1 MAKNKSKKVVA
12 PKTGDLVHAATEDA
26 PAAEPIMSGGDPAPH
41 ASLAPED
48 SEPKKR
54 TPSMTQRA
62 GLQFNAQR
70 IHKLMKKRII
80 TTSKRKNAIQPT
92 AAVYTSAVLEYLV
105 AEVLEL
111 AGNAARDFNV
121 ARVAPRHLLLGIR
134 GDEELD
140 HLIGATIA
148 GGGVVPHIH
157 KSLIPKK
164 SGGSKAM

>member
-1 MAKNKSKKVVA
+1 MAKNKSKKVTA
-12 PKTGDLVHAATEDA
+12 PQTGDLAHATTDDA
-26 PAAEPIMSGGDPAPH
+26 PAAEPIMSGGDPAQ
-41 ASLAPED
+41 EN

-111 AGNAARDFNV
+111 AGNAARDFHV

-148 GGGVVPHIH
+148 GGGVVPFIH

-164 SGGSKAM
+164 SGGSK